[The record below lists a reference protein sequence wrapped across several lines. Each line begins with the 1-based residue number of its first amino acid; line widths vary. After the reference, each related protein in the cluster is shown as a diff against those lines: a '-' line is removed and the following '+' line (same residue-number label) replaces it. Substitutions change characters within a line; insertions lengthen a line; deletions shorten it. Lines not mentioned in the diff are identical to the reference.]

1 MVEKELSW
9 LWEVS
14 FTEFLFVTLLLGG
27 AAAWLTGRAMAS
39 TWQPNWLLA
48 IYLAMLA
55 AAVRFIHFALFHGTL
70 LSPWYYVVDLIVLL
84 IIGFTGKRFT
94 RAGQMVRQYGFAFAR
109 AGPLAWTRRRG

>member
-1 MVEKELSW
+1 MVERELTL

-55 AAVRFIHFALFHGTL
+55 AAVRFIHFALFDGTL
-70 LSPWYYVVDLIVLL
+70 LSGWYYIVDLIVLL
-84 IIGFTGKRFT
+84 VIGFAGKRFT
-94 RAGQMVRQYGFAFAR
+94 RAGQMVRQYGFTFSR
-109 AGPLAWTRRRG
+109 AGPFGWSRRNG